1 MELKE
6 QNLKAMVKAGELSY
20 EQGDTTERIPETFVM
35 EPNALRTKI
44 LEEQGKMLMNIYRF
58 SRTDPNSILLG
69 AHLKENKKLKIHL
82 EHLEAKTS
90 VQIPSRKQRHGKK
103 QFWKAENIAGNHR
116 VIPGWKHLPVFP
128 LLKNWQLPLCHQDWP
143 GAVPRPGLG
152 KGSRLKITWV
162 CCSLIWFTRWPWES
176 WTSTA
181 QGAQH
186 GNRHTG
192 GGKLPG
198 TARGAAPAGIHPWI
212 PQTLMRL
219 RRERLPGLLP
229 APELPPAKDTSPALI
244 LANWWENWN
253 CWELPAMALARLE
266 GKEFIRKRV
275 ERAMCLS
282 STLHTSTTEN
292 IPPGKLHGTTH
303 NDNISRCAVSF

>member
-35 EPNALRTKI
+35 EPNALRAKI

-82 EHLEAKTS
+82 EQLEAKTS

-186 GNRHTG
+186 REQAH
-192 GGKLPG
+192 
-198 TARGAAPAGIHPWI
+198 R
-212 PQTLMRL
+212 
-219 RRERLPGLLP
+219 RRE
-229 APELPPAKDTSPALI
+229 APRDSKRGSTSRNSPLDSPNTDEAQ
-244 LANWWENWN
+244 
-253 CWELPAMALARLE
+253 E
-266 GKEFIRKRV
+266 GKAP
-275 ERAMCLS
+275 RAAS
-282 STLHTSTTEN
+282 SS
-292 IPPGKLHGTTH
+292 
-303 NDNISRCAVSF
+303 